1 MLKLSILLSKLDFST
16 MGDLRADLVGEA
28 ERLEGVEEVREVI
41 SRECE
46 KADTVP
52 VKERKPLLGYSS
64 NYPMHVAISNDGR
77 CNTVISDP
85 ELVRRWA
92 KDGVRIAQ
100 VMQPDDDHC
109 PTQYIDGVQL
119 DCEIEWAIY
128 GTGGNVW
135 LSFRGGEYTWRD
147 AVYHAKRFTSKKEA
161 QAYINAKS
169 IAAIPFPVPKI
180 KEEK

>member
-1 MLKLSILLSKLDFST
+1 MLKLSTLISKLDFST

-41 SRECE
+41 KKECE
-46 KADTVP
+46 KADGP
-52 VKERKPLLGYSS
+52 SIYFGGNE
-64 NYPMHVAISNDGR
+64 I
-77 CNTVISDP
+77 
-85 ELVRRWA
+85 
-92 KDGVRIAQ
+92 
-100 VMQPDDDHC
+100 
-109 PTQYIDGVQL
+109 

-147 AVYHAKRFTSKKEA
+147 AVYHAKRFASKKEA
-161 QAYINAKS
+161 QVYINAKS

-180 KEEK
+180 KEAK